1 MNRRINVT
9 LPEET
14 VGLLDRV
21 AARGN
26 RSRLISEAVLHYVRS
41 KAKVNLRERLKQGAL
56 ARAERDLAVAKE
68 WFAVDVQACW
78 SGGWGESA
86 GRP

>member
-1 MNRRINVT
+1 MNRRINIT

-21 AARGN
+21 AERGN

-41 KAKVNLRERLKQGAL
+41 RAKVNLRERLKQGAL
-56 ARAERDLAVAKE
+56 ARAERDLAMAEE
-68 WFAVDVQACW
+68 WFTVDEQAW
-78 SGGWGESA
+78 TRKPTA
-86 GRP
+86 GRER